1 MTKPI
6 VAAPDTGGAPVN
18 TGDVAASANAVL
30 HSLDAFNG
38 IIGRIKEG
46 VAEIDAHTTLAKGQ
60 IDVHVAL
67 AESRIS
73 AYVAQELANAKQALQ
88 SFHGSALDMD
98 RVEKELQRRR
108 KDRGY
113 GHPDYDEY

>member
-6 VAAPDTGGAPVN
+6 VSAPDKGGAPAN
-18 TGDVAASANAVL
+18 EGDVAASANAVL
-30 HSLDAFNG
+30 HSLDTFNG

-46 VAEIDAHTTLAKGQ
+46 VAEIDTHTTLAKGQ
-60 IDVHVAL
+60 LDVHIAL
-67 AESRIS
+67 AESRIH
-73 AYVAQELANAKQALQ
+73 AYIAQELANAKQTLQ
-88 SFHGSALDMD
+88 SFHASSLDMD

-108 KDRGY
+108 KARGY